1 MPIASAC
8 PFLWQLC
15 LLSTPLLNPQ
25 RFTPVA
31 RPLTRNKM
39 DNPRFPGLEPIMADV
54 APQTPEIPSARFDIL
69 IQLLSS
75 QAILALGLIPDPQG
89 KTEVR
94 LPLARHFIDL
104 LAILESKTKGNLDSN
119 EAKMLERS
127 LHELR
132 VLFLDQSQG
141 G

>member
-1 MPIASAC
+1 MTEPAE
-8 PFLWQLC
+8 QL
-15 LLSTPLLNPQ
+15 
-25 RFTPVA
+25 
-31 RPLTRNKM
+31 
-39 DNPRFPGLEPIMADV
+39 
-54 APQTPEIPSARFDIL
+54 PEIPPARFDVL

-89 KTEVR
+89 QTEVR

-119 EAKMLERS
+119 EAKLLERS

-132 VLFLDQSQG
+132 VLFLDKSQG

>member
-1 MPIASAC
+1 MTEPAE
-8 PFLWQLC
+8 QL
-15 LLSTPLLNPQ
+15 
-25 RFTPVA
+25 
-31 RPLTRNKM
+31 
-39 DNPRFPGLEPIMADV
+39 
-54 APQTPEIPSARFDIL
+54 PEIPPARFDVL

-104 LAILESKTKGNLDSN
+104 LAILESKTKGNLDSH
-119 EAKMLERS
+119 EAKLLERS

-132 VLFLDQSQG
+132 VLFLDKSQG
-141 G
+141 

>member
-1 MPIASAC
+1 
-8 PFLWQLC
+8 
-15 LLSTPLLNPQ
+15 
-25 RFTPVA
+25 
-31 RPLTRNKM
+31 
-39 DNPRFPGLEPIMADV
+39 MADSV
-54 APQTPEIPSARFDIL
+54 DPTPEIPPARFDIL

-104 LAILESKTKGNLDSN
+104 LAILESKTKGNLDSK
-119 EAKMLERS
+119 EATLLERS

-132 VLFLDQSQG
+132 VLFLDKSQS
-141 G
+141 

>member
-1 MPIASAC
+1 
-8 PFLWQLC
+8 
-15 LLSTPLLNPQ
+15 
-25 RFTPVA
+25 
-31 RPLTRNKM
+31 
-39 DNPRFPGLEPIMADV
+39 MADS
-54 APQTPEIPSARFDIL
+54 APQTPEIPPARFDIL

-104 LAILESKTKGNLDSN
+104 LAVLESKTKGNLDAQ
-119 EAKMLERS
+119 EAKNLEQS

-132 VLFLDQSQG
+132 ILFLDRSKA
-141 G
+141 

>member
-1 MPIASAC
+1 
-8 PFLWQLC
+8 
-15 LLSTPLLNPQ
+15 
-25 RFTPVA
+25 
-31 RPLTRNKM
+31 
-39 DNPRFPGLEPIMADV
+39 MADSSDSM
-54 APQTPEIPSARFDIL
+54 PEIPPARFDIL

-104 LAILESKTKGNLDSN
+104 LAILESKTKGNLDSH
-119 EAKMLERS
+119 EAKQLERS

-132 VLFLDQSQG
+132 VLFLDQTNG

>member
-1 MPIASAC
+1 
-8 PFLWQLC
+8 
-15 LLSTPLLNPQ
+15 
-25 RFTPVA
+25 
-31 RPLTRNKM
+31 
-39 DNPRFPGLEPIMADV
+39 MADP
-54 APQTPEIPSARFDIL
+54 APQTPEIPPARFDIL

-89 KTEVR
+89 NTEVR

-119 EAKMLERS
+119 EAKILERS

-132 VLFLDQSQG
+132 VLFLDKSNE
-141 G
+141 

>member
-1 MPIASAC
+1 
-8 PFLWQLC
+8 
-15 LLSTPLLNPQ
+15 
-25 RFTPVA
+25 
-31 RPLTRNKM
+31 
-39 DNPRFPGLEPIMADV
+39 MADS
-54 APQTPEIPSARFDIL
+54 APQTPEIPPARFDIL

-104 LAILESKTKGNLDSN
+104 LAVLESKTKGNLDAR
-119 EAKMLERS
+119 EAKNLEQS

-132 VLFLDQSQG
+132 VLFLDRSKA
-141 G
+141 

>member
-1 MPIASAC
+1 MSDSE
-8 PFLWQLC
+8 LQ
-15 LLSTPLLNPQ
+15 S
-25 RFTPVA
+25 
-31 RPLTRNKM
+31 
-39 DNPRFPGLEPIMADV
+39 
-54 APQTPEIPSARFDIL
+54 PEIPPARFDIL

-104 LAILESKTKGNLDSN
+104 LAVLESKTKGNLDGS

-132 VLFLDQSQG
+132 VLFLDKSQS
-141 G
+141 

>member
-1 MPIASAC
+1 MSDSI
-8 PFLWQLC
+8 
-15 LLSTPLLNPQ
+15 
-25 RFTPVA
+25 
-31 RPLTRNKM
+31 
-39 DNPRFPGLEPIMADV
+39 
-54 APQTPEIPSARFDIL
+54 PQTPEIPPARFDIL

-104 LAILESKTKGNLDSN
+104 LAILESKTKGNLTGH
-119 EAKMLERS
+119 EAKMLEQS

-132 VLFLDQSQG
+132 VLFLDKSQG
-141 G
+141 

>member
-1 MPIASAC
+1 
-8 PFLWQLC
+8 
-15 LLSTPLLNPQ
+15 
-25 RFTPVA
+25 
-31 RPLTRNKM
+31 
-39 DNPRFPGLEPIMADV
+39 MADS
-54 APQTPEIPSARFDIL
+54 APQPPEIPPARFDIL

-89 KTEVR
+89 NTEVR

-119 EAKMLERS
+119 EAKILERS

-132 VLFLDQSQG
+132 VLFLDKSNE
-141 G
+141 

>member
-1 MPIASAC
+1 MSD
-8 PFLWQLC
+8 
-15 LLSTPLLNPQ
+15 T
-25 RFTPVA
+25 
-31 RPLTRNKM
+31 
-39 DNPRFPGLEPIMADV
+39 
-54 APQTPEIPSARFDIL
+54 APQMPEIPPARFDIL

-75 QAILALGLIPDPQG
+75 QVILALGLIPDPQG

-119 EAKMLERS
+119 EAKTLERS

-132 VLFLDQSQG
+132 VLFLEKSQG
-141 G
+141 

>member
-1 MPIASAC
+1 
-8 PFLWQLC
+8 
-15 LLSTPLLNPQ
+15 
-25 RFTPVA
+25 
-31 RPLTRNKM
+31 
-39 DNPRFPGLEPIMADV
+39 MADV
-54 APQTPEIPSARFDIL
+54 APQTPEIPPARFDTL

-89 KTEVR
+89 NTEVR

-132 VLFLDQSQG
+132 VLFLDKSNG
-141 G
+141 

>member
-1 MPIASAC
+1 M
-8 PFLWQLC
+8 
-15 LLSTPLLNPQ
+15 T
-25 RFTPVA
+25 
-31 RPLTRNKM
+31 
-39 DNPRFPGLEPIMADV
+39 EP
-54 APQTPEIPSARFDIL
+54 APQSPEIPPARFDIL

-104 LAILESKTKGNLDSN
+104 LAILESKTKGNLDAN

-132 VLFLDQSQG
+132 VLFLDKSQG
-141 G
+141 

>member
-1 MPIASAC
+1 
-8 PFLWQLC
+8 
-15 LLSTPLLNPQ
+15 
-25 RFTPVA
+25 
-31 RPLTRNKM
+31 
-39 DNPRFPGLEPIMADV
+39 MADP
-54 APQTPEIPSARFDIL
+54 APQTSEIPPARFDIL

-89 KTEVR
+89 NTEVR

-119 EAKMLERS
+119 EAKILERS

-132 VLFLDQSQG
+132 VLFLDKSNG
-141 G
+141 

>member
-1 MPIASAC
+1 MSDSKLQSP
-8 PFLWQLC
+8 
-15 LLSTPLLNPQ
+15 
-25 RFTPVA
+25 
-31 RPLTRNKM
+31 
-39 DNPRFPGLEPIMADV
+39 D
-54 APQTPEIPSARFDIL
+54 IPPARFDIL

-104 LAILESKTKGNLDSN
+104 LAILESKTKGNLDGT
-119 EAKMLERS
+119 EAQMLERA

-132 VLFLDQSQG
+132 VLFLDKSQS
-141 G
+141 